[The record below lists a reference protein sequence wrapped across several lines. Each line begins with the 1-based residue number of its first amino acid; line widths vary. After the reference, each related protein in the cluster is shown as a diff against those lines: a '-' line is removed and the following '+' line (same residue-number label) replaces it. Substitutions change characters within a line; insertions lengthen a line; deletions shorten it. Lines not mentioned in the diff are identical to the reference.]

1 MTDPLIPRFE
11 ANGWQAVV
19 ADQFTFAN
27 LRLVTQAICN
37 HIRRLQNYID
47 NFPPRL
53 VVGYDNRFMG
63 QHFAEIAAEVI
74 LQNGL
79 DVYFADRP
87 APTPAVSWMISNL
100 VTTGAIMITGGD
112 EPSQYNGV
120 KFITSRMAIASEDTT
135 TVIEDEL
142 ARLAQ
147 LSHPLAVSANPGE
160 KEVHNPKS
168 AYFRQL
174 ERFVDAG
181 LIASISEQVT
191 VDYLHGIGSGYL
203 RELLRPA
210 GATIN
215 ELQNNPLADFG
226 GVVPSLIPDNLLE
239 LRSQVRQSEAP
250 LAMGLALDGDASHLQ
265 VVDERGEL
273 VPHDEIAGLLLDYLL
288 THKQRE
294 GGLIKTSRRHD
305 FAEQVAALHG
315 VPVTYALTS
324 DFRVITTNMVQE
336 MALLASDGLGGY
348 AYDGHIMER
357 DALLTALMLLEML
370 AVRQQPISQQLQALR
385 ARL

>member
-1 MTDPLIPRFE
+1 MHPHFE

-27 LRLVTQAICN
+27 IRLVTQAICN
-37 HIRRLQNYID
+37 QIRRLQSYID

-100 VTTGAIMITGGD
+100 VTTGAIMITGAD
-112 EPSQYNGV
+112 EAAQYNGI

-135 TVIEDEL
+135 SDIEDEL

-147 LSHPLAVSANPGE
+147 LSHPLKVTPNPGE
-160 KEVHNPKS
+160 KEVHNPKQ
-168 AYFRQL
+168 AYFRQI
-174 ERFVDAG
+174 ERFVD
-181 LIASISEQVT
+181 LEKISRVSEQVY
-191 VDYLHGIGSGYL
+191 VDYLHGIASGYL
-203 RELLRPA
+203 REILRPA
-210 GATIN
+210 GGNIQ

-239 LRSQVRQSEAP
+239 LQHQLRQSQDP
-250 LAMGLALDGDASHLQ
+250 LKLGLALDGDASHLQ
-265 VVDERGEL
+265 VVDEQGTL
-273 VPHDEIAGLLLDYLL
+273 VPHEEIFGLLLDYQLSKGL
-288 THKQRE
+288 E
-294 GGLIKTSRRHD
+294 GGLVKTNRRHD
-305 FAEQVAALHG
+305 LVEDVARLHG
-315 VPVTYALTS
+315 VPVTYALTT

-336 MALLASDGLGGY
+336 LALLASDGLGGY
-348 AYDGHIMER
+348 AFDGHIMER
-357 DALLTALMLLEML
+357 DGILSCLILLEML
-370 AVRQQPISQQLQALR
+370 AERQQPLSVQLANLR
-385 ARL
+385 ERVAPV

>member
-1 MTDPLIPRFE
+1 MSGAIIPRFE

-27 LRLVTQAICN
+27 LRLLTQAICN
-37 HIRRLQNYID
+37 HIRRLQSYID

-79 DVYFADRP
+79 DVYFADRA
-87 APTPAVSWMISNL
+87 APTPVVSWMISNL
-100 VTTGAIMITGGD
+100 VTTGAIMITGAD
-112 EPSQYNGV
+112 EAAQYNGV
-120 KFITSRMAIASEDTT
+120 KFITSRMAIATEDTT
-135 TVIEDEL
+135 SMVEDEL

-147 LSHPLAVSANPGE
+147 LSHPLSVTPHAGE
-160 KEVHNPKS
+160 KEIHNPK
-168 AYFRQL
+168 AGYFSQI
-174 ERFVDAG
+174 ERYVDAAK
-181 LIASISEQVT
+181 ISTISEQVS
-191 VDYLHGIGSGYL
+191 VDYLHGIASGYL

-210 GATIN
+210 GGTIN

-239 LRSQVRQSEAP
+239 LREQVRKTEGP

-265 VVDERGEL
+265 VVDEKGEL
-273 VPHDEIAGLLLDYLL
+273 VPHEDVFGLLLDYLL
-288 THKQRE
+288 REKGLE
-294 GGLIKTSRRHD
+294 GGLIKTNRRHD
-305 FAEQVAALHG
+305 FPEQIAKLHG

-336 MALLASDGLGGY
+336 LGLLASDGLGGY
-348 AYDGHIMER
+348 AFDGHIMER
-357 DALLTALMLLEML
+357 DGILAALLLLEMQ
-370 AVRQQPISQQLQALR
+370 AVRGKPLTVQLQELR